1 MLTLLRSNFEV
12 MCAEV
17 LCYETMSNFLEVKNG
32 TKWKFEMLSLIASFH
47 IDFVFHSLYVTL
59 FMWIT
64 LTKACFCPM
73 VNLLMYNESH

>member
-47 IDFVFHSLYVTL
+47 IDFCISFFVCNIIYVDNIDKSMFL
-59 FMWIT
+59 PYG
-64 LTKACFCPM
+64 KPSD
-73 VNLLMYNESH
+73 V